1 MKVLAILS
9 ALMAV
14 CTLADTLAEVTE
26 KVYFDITVDGKE
38 AGRIVFGM
46 FGATVPKTV
55 SNFSKLATGESG
67 KGNSGKPLH
76 FKGSKFHRI
85 IPGFMA
91 QGGDFTAGNGTGGES
106 IFGSKFEDE
115 NFELKHTKPY
125 LLSMAN
131 AGPNTNGSQFFIT
144 FKETPWLNG
153 RHVVFGEVMEG
164 QDVVDALEKIG
175 SGSGS
180 TSKTAVIADCGVLEK

>member
-91 QGGDFTAGNGTGGES
+91 HGGDFTAGNGTGGEY
-106 IFGSKFEDE
+106 GVAA
-115 NFELKHTKPY
+115 ELWCTDVGGNGTDDCDYVPHMHAHT
-125 LLSMAN
+125 
-131 AGPNTNGSQFFIT
+131 
-144 FKETPWLNG
+144 
-153 RHVVFGEVMEG
+153 
-164 QDVVDALEKIG
+164 
-175 SGSGS
+175 
-180 TSKTAVIADCGVLEK
+180 C